1 MAGAHWG
8 WMVLVMVLCRGDRE
22 EIRIK
27 MVHPSLGDKHLYL
40 ESVDTHNVDVDSL
53 TPAAVLCTISKNF
66 KHSFSCISLGW
77 KTHENK

>member
-8 WMVLVMVLCRGDRE
+8 WMVLVMVLCCGDRE

-40 ESVDTHNVDVDSL
+40 ESVDTHNVDVDML
-53 TPAAVLCTISKNF
+53 
-66 KHSFSCISLGW
+66 
-77 KTHENK
+77 ENKSR

>member
-8 WMVLVMVLCRGDRE
+8 WMVPVMALCRGDRE

-66 KHSFSCISLGW
+66 KHSIFW
-77 KTHENK
+77 

>member
-27 MVHPSLGDKHLYL
+27 MVHPSLGEKHLYL
-40 ESVDTHNVDVDSL
+40 ESVDTHNVVVDSL
-53 TPAAVLCTISKNF
+53 TPAAV
-66 KHSFSCISLGW
+66 
-77 KTHENK
+77 